1 MCLNGTGETV
11 RARTGGPSPTEPARP
26 AAGAAEWPSRPGR
39 VVDLSHV
46 LSPAMA
52 TFDDE
57 KPVREPVAPALA
69 EGEVGFH
76 FNRWTFLEHSGTHL
90 DAPGHVVGGGRLVPD
105 IAPEELVVPAVV
117 LDVRERAA
125 QDPDTVLTVE
135 DVLDHERTHGP
146 VPEKAAVLMLS
157 GWSAKWEQGDTAVR
171 GVDAEGVWHF
181 PGLGAEACAF
191 LVEKRGVAGFGVDT
205 LSSDPGVST
214 DFPAH
219 EVIGRADRWGLEC
232 LTGLE
237 RVPARGATLM
247 VGVMPGED
255 ASGAPSR
262 VLALV

>member
-11 RARTGGPSPTEPARP
+11 RARTGGPVHAEPARP
-26 AAGAAEWPSRPGR
+26 EAGLPAWPSRPGR

-46 LSPAMA
+46 LSPTTA
-52 TFDDE
+52 TFDEE
-57 KPVREPVAPALA
+57 KPTRETVAPALP

-125 QDPDTVLTVE
+125 QDPDTVVTVE
-135 DVLDHERTHGP
+135 DVLEHERAHGP
-146 VPEKAAVLMLS
+146 VPEGSAVLMFS
-157 GWSAKWEQGDTAVR
+157 GWSTKWEQGDAAVR
-171 GVDAEGVWHF
+171 GMGTEGTWHF

-191 LVEKRGVAGFGVDT
+191 LVEKRGVSGFGVDT
-205 LSSDPGVST
+205 LSSDPGTST

-237 RVPARGATLM
+237 RLPPRGAVLT

>member
-1 MCLNGTGETV
+1 MCLNGTGATV
-11 RARTGGPSPTEPARP
+11 RARTGDPAPEKPSRPTVDPSA
-26 AAGAAEWPSRPGR
+26 WPSRPGR

-46 LSPAMA
+46 LSPAIA
-52 TFDDE
+52 TFDEE
-57 KPVREPVAPALA
+57 KPVREPVTPALT
-69 EGEVGFH
+69 EGEVGFR
-76 FNRWTFLEHSGTHL
+76 FNRWTFLEHTGTHL

-125 QDPDTVLTVE
+125 QEPDTVLTVD

-146 VPEKAAVLMLS
+146 VPEGAAVLMLS
-157 GWSAKWEQGDTAVR
+157 GWSAKWEHGDAAVR
-171 GVDAEGVWHF
+171 NMDAEGTWHF
-181 PGLGAEACAF
+181 PGLGAQACAF

-205 LSSDPGVST
+205 LSTDPGMST

-237 RVPARGATLM
+237 RVPARGATLV

-262 VLALV
+262 VLALS